1 MTQMNFTL
9 IKPSPPL
16 DQFVKTFWILEKV
29 YSNSGGYETVY
40 PDGCVDL
47 IFSLS
52 ENKYTSFFSG
62 QQTKAIKI
70 PQLNKVK
77 FVAIEFFPYGAFPF
91 FNIPIKEFTGV
102 ITAPADIF
110 GNSFIELSEKVFAS
124 SPALIIQSIE
134 TFLIQRLLKNKV
146 DIEQTIKA
154 AQLLYQY
161 KGNIRIDQLAATVNM
176 TARTLER
183 KFEIATGLT
192 PKALAKVFRF
202 NKIKN
207 ELMLAPYSNLTSLA
221 YKYNYFDQ
229 AHFIHDFK
237 QFTGYPPAS
246 FAKEVIEKNIYF
258 NRQ

>member
-1 MTQMNFTL
+1 MNFTL
-9 IKPSPPL
+9 IKPSSPL

-29 YSNSGGYETVY
+29 YLNSGGYETVY

-47 IFSLS
+47 IFSCS
-52 ENKYTSFFSG
+52 ENKYSSFLSG

-77 FVAIEFFPYGAFPF
+77 FIAVEFYPYGAFPF
-91 FNIPIKEFTGV
+91 INIPMKEFTGMV
-102 ITAPADIF
+102 TAPADIF
-110 GNSFIELSEKVFAS
+110 GNSFIELNEKVFTS
-124 SPALIIQSIE
+124 SPSLSIQSIE

-146 DIEQTIKA
+146 GIEQTIKA
-154 AQLLYQY
+154 AQILYQH
-161 KGNIRIDQLAATVNM
+161 KGNLRIDQLATSVNM
-176 TARTLER
+176 TTRTLER
-183 KFEIATGLT
+183 KFEITTGLT

-229 AHFIHDFK
+229 AHFNHDFK
-237 QFTGYPPAS
+237 QFTGYSPAS
-246 FAKEVIEKNIYF
+246 FAKEVFEKQIYF